1 MYMVFESIIENI
13 IEALN
18 ITNKI
23 DTLIKVCDKFGLKK
37 CQDNI
42 KTGIKQFVYNITIE
56 CVVDYFHYLKKENY
70 IEGMSHEER
79 TNFFVKYMND
89 SKNLKLFFDR
99 YTDLS
104 DRIILQVMDIMNL
117 QMEIIDRYNSEKD
130 YLEKIFGVEG
140 EITSIDCAM
149 GDLHDGK
156 TVCIV
161 NFENGR
167 IIYKPRDSFLD
178 IMYNEI
184 LHIVAKNMKT
194 IVTVNRKNYS
204 WHEFIS
210 YKECDNIRQ
219 VHKYFYKAGIHL
231 AIFYALGSSDIHYE
245 NIIANGENPIF
256 IDLETLMHGVI
267 NSSVFYSNFKGI
279 HDSVIATGLLP
290 FSTNDGIFD
299 FNISGL
305 FTKSTKSKKIKQY
318 FLQESGGEEDWKYQD
333 RFVTLNPEK
342 NIVKYKGKIIKS
354 NSVEKDIISGFTN
367 ATRRIIE
374 KKEDIVLILKKYAKN
389 GTIVRQL
396 LRPTYVY
403 HKFIVACSHPDILMH
418 PEKKDEI
425 YDVFLNNFESGKFG
439 YLRVLE
445 EISEMKKG
453 YIPSFYT
460 PIGSKQLFSNG
471 KIICE
476 DYFECSP
483 LDTAVK
489 KIMSIDDTTLDIQ
502 IRYIKMSLAS
512 LNETSNLIQ
521 GTRSNIEEIYWNK
534 ADIDAQLT
542 KYMEYLT
549 KQLIEIKD
557 NNLYLNILVPDGKK
571 LVISP
576 YSYDLYYS
584 LGIIWLMYEYA
595 EIYDINYMDYAK
607 RMLGYAVKK
616 YKTNIEEEINIDY
629 SLFSGVGGLA
639 YILYNIYKLTGDEYY
654 KKLFKFTYKNIYDFF
669 ITRNLEYN
677 DLDYMTGLSGT
688 LYLLQKVSIEDE
700 SLITNQ
706 DITKLENKYI
716 SLVKKIKTW
725 KNIGMAHGIS
735 GVCLPLS
742 IIVNKDKAD
751 LALLE
756 KLITLEN
763 NLISARK
770 LKYTWCRGYTGLMLA
785 RNMIAETIC
794 DSNLDELLWK
804 SLPSINDSTVVSE
817 MLTLKNMSIC
827 HGVYGNIDIL
837 LCLGEKIQDKK
848 ELYRKYFKNLL
859 DIKWIQN
866 TNYSW
871 DNFMLGNSGVA
882 YVLMRMYNRMPSLLK
897 LELYKK

>member
-1 MYMVFESIIENI
+1 M
-13 IEALN
+13 
-18 ITNKI
+18 
-23 DTLIKVCDKFGLKK
+23 
-37 CQDNI
+37 
-42 KTGIKQFVYNITIE
+42 
-56 CVVDYFHYLKKENY
+56 
-70 IEGMSHEER
+70 
-79 TNFFVKYMND
+79 
-89 SKNLKLFFDR
+89 
-99 YTDLS
+99 
-104 DRIILQVMDIMNL
+104 
-117 QMEIIDRYNSEKD
+117 
-130 YLEKIFGVEG
+130 
-140 EITSIDCAM
+140 
-149 GDLHDGK
+149 
-156 TVCIV
+156 
-161 NFENGR
+161 
-167 IIYKPRDSFLD
+167 
-178 IMYNEI
+178 
-184 LHIVAKNMKT
+184 
-194 IVTVNRKNYS
+194 
-204 WHEFIS
+204 
-210 YKECDNIRQ
+210 
-219 VHKYFYKAGIHL
+219 
-231 AIFYALGSSDIHYE
+231 
-245 NIIANGENPIF
+245 
-256 IDLETLMHGVI
+256 
-267 NSSVFYSNFKGI
+267 
-279 HDSVIATGLLP
+279 
-290 FSTNDGIFD
+290 
-299 FNISGL
+299 
-305 FTKSTKSKKIKQY
+305 
-318 FLQESGGEEDWKYQD
+318 
-333 RFVTLNPEK
+333 
-342 NIVKYKGKIIKS
+342 
-354 NSVEKDIISGFTN
+354 
-367 ATRRIIE
+367 
-374 KKEDIVLILKKYAKN
+374 
-389 GTIVRQL
+389 
-396 LRPTYVY
+396 
-403 HKFIVACSHPDILMH
+403 
-418 PEKKDEI
+418 
-425 YDVFLNNFESGKFG
+425 
-439 YLRVLE
+439 LE

-476 DYFECSP
+476 DYFESSP

-871 DNFMLGNSGVA
+871 DNS
-882 YVLMRMYNRMPSLLK
+882 
-897 LELYKK
+897 

>member
-13 IEALN
+13 MEVLKIN
-18 ITNKI
+18 NKI
-23 DTLIKVCDKFGLKK
+23 DALIKVCDKFGLKK

-42 KTGIKQFVYNITIE
+42 KKDIKQLVYNITME
-56 CVVDYFHYLKKENY
+56 CVVDYFHYLKNENH
-70 IEGMSHEER
+70 IKGMSHNER
-79 TNFFVKYMND
+79 TNFFLRYMNS

-99 YTDLS
+99 YTTLS
-104 DRIILQVMDIMNL
+104 DRINLQVMDIIAL
-117 QMEIIDRYNSEKD
+117 QMEIIERYNSEKD
-130 YLEKIFGVEG
+130 YLEQTFDVVG
-140 EITSIDCAM
+140 EMTSIDCAM
-149 GDLHDGK
+149 GDLHNGK

-161 NFENGR
+161 NFENGS
-167 IIYKPRDSFLD
+167 IVYKPRDSFLD
-178 IMYNEI
+178 IMYSEI
-184 LHIVAKNMKT
+184 LHIVERDMKT
-194 IVTVNRKNYS
+194 IVTVNRNSYS
-204 WHEFIS
+204 WHEFIK
-210 YKECDNIRQ
+210 YKECDNIKQ
-219 VHKYFYKAGIHL
+219 VHQYFYKAGIHL

-245 NIIANGENPIF
+245 NIIANGENPVF
-256 IDLETLMHGVI
+256 IDLETLLHGVI

-305 FTKSTKSKKIKQY
+305 FTKSTKSKKVKQY
-318 FLQESGGEEDWKYQD
+318 FLQESEEEDWKYQA
-333 RFVTLNPEK
+333 RFVTVNPEK
-342 NIVKYKGKIIKS
+342 NIVKYKGKIVKP
-354 NSVEKDIISGFTN
+354 NSVEKDIITGFTK
-367 ATRRIIE
+367 ATRKIID
-374 KKEDIVLILKKYAKN
+374 KKEDIVLILKKYEKN
-389 GTIVRQL
+389 GVVVRQL

-403 HKFIVACSHPDILMH
+403 HKFIVSCNHPDILMH

-425 YDVFLNNFESGKFG
+425 YDVFLNNFESGRFG

-460 PIGSKQLFSNG
+460 PIGSNRLFSNG

-476 DYFECSP
+476 DYFESSP

-489 KIMSIDDTTLDIQ
+489 KIMSIDDITLDIQ

-521 GTRSNIEEIYWNK
+521 GTRTNIEETYWNK
-534 ADIDAQLT
+534 SDIDDQLS

-557 NNLYLNILVPDGKK
+557 KNLYLNILVPDGKK

-584 LGIIWLMYEYA
+584 LGIIWMIFEYA
-595 EIYDINYMDYAK
+595 ETYDIKYMDYAK
-607 RMLGYAVKK
+607 RMLGYGVKK
-616 YKTNIEEEINIDY
+616 YQSNIEEAIDIDY
-629 SLFSGVGGLA
+629 SLFSGIGGLA
-639 YILYNIYKLTGDEYY
+639 YILYNVYKLTGDEYY
-654 KKLFKFTYKNIYDFF
+654 KELFEITYKNIYEFF
-669 ITRNLEYN
+669 ISRNLEYN

-688 LYLLQKVSIEDE
+688 LYLLQKISIEDE
-700 SLITNQ
+700 SLINNQ
-706 DITKLENKYI
+706 DIAKLENKYI
-716 SLVKKIKTW
+716 SLIKQIKTW

-742 IIVNKDKAD
+742 MIVSKDKAN

-756 KLITLEN
+756 KLIILEN
-763 NLISARK
+763 DLISSHK
-770 LKYTWCRGYTGLMLA
+770 LKYTWCRGYTGLILA
-785 RNMIAETIC
+785 RTMMAEVIYN
-794 DSNLDELLWK
+794 SSLDELLWK
-804 SLPSINDSTVVSE
+804 SLPSINDDNAVHE
-817 MLTLKNMSIC
+817 MLALKNMSIC

-837 LCLGEKIQDKK
+837 LCLGEKLQDEK

-859 DIKWIQN
+859 NIKWIQN

-897 LELYKK
+897 LELYKR